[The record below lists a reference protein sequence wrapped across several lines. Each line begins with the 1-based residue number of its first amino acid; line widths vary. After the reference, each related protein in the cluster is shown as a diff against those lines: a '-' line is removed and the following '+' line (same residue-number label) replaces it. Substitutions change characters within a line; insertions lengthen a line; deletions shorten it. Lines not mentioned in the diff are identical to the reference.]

1 MNDKERTLSGSKDE
15 LMSFIGALAL
25 NLHMNRSEELSCEL
39 PPEKCGPFPERKTE
53 DYLIDGNTVRFASI
67 EARNRCVATYEFEK
81 NRTVFVSDA
90 RMWFSTAHD
99 LWRCEI
105 GKTDSAA
112 GRLLALVHETDDI
125 FSIAASAIESES
137 VRVFDALQAVEAMLP
152 YLNELTADGIFKL
165 CAAQYER
172 TKNDL
177 ASGIIFSE
185 LEKCFVKQ
193 PNTARAIHGRFRN
206 DIAEATANLHPTALL
221 ALAKSSPGD
230 AVSLTL
236 EDAESPNVILK
247 SVALWTLGRL
257 LALALVPVD
266 QMQLAVATLLASLSS
281 PDDRVRQT
289 AIRAAAHAA
298 PVMDAFDESLIM
310 LGEAGDQYALSAIA
324 NTLLMNMREMRS
336 KANFN
341 DWLRLLC
348 KLSPS
353 SKDAINSFDCVLSQ
367 LIRVQAQQQF
377 AISCLTDWVSIHA
390 KDAARDK
397 SAAELF
403 DGTTHELSNRPDLL
417 SQVITDWFLSDNK
430 RLASAAA
437 GLLSYCEIRGLR
449 NPEFSKSRLDTLE
462 RKDLLFLARRM
473 AGFILSENHLLSLT
487 MSFLKTDDARQRTFG
502 IVYSLLVDE
511 LGQDYPSSTVEA
523 LESAKSATTDTEW
536 TAFYSKIIEAI
547 NGRINALDAL
557 PRLAELRPP
566 PKLQRQFEKAREKQ
580 MTDGVEEA
588 RKGSV
593 IRQLATEITIKAGI
607 GVFSFR
613 DGGYTE
619 TTHMQSFSHSVSVP
633 RRNAL
638 DTVGYEISR
647 WILRN
652 IKRED
657 P

>member
-1 MNDKERTLSGSKDE
+1 MNDKEPKLSASKDD
-15 LMSFIGALAL
+15 LTSLIGSLAL
-25 NLHMNRSEELSCEL
+25 NLHMNHPEELSCDL
-39 PPEKCGPFPERKTE
+39 PPEQCGPFLERDTE
-53 DYLIDGNTVRFASI
+53 DYLIYGNTLRFTSI
-67 EARNRCVATYEFEK
+67 EARNRCVASHEFEK
-81 NRTVFVSDA
+81 NRMVFA
-90 RMWFSTAHD
+90 GGTRLWLNAAHD

-105 GKTDSAA
+105 GKPDSAA
-112 GRLLALVHETDDI
+112 GRLLALVHETEDI
-125 FSIAASAIESES
+125 FIIAANAIENES
-137 VRVFDALQAVEAMLP
+137 MGVFDALQCIEAALP
-152 YLNELTADGIFKL
+152 YINELTADGVFKL

-172 TKNDL
+172 TKNDI

-185 LEKCFVKQ
+185 LDKCFVKQ
-193 PNTARAIHGRFRN
+193 PNTARAIHGRFRS

-247 SVALWTLGRL
+247 SIALWTLGRL
-257 LALALVPVD
+257 LALALVPVG
-266 QMQLAVATLLASLSS
+266 QMQLAVATLLASLLS

-336 KANFN
+336 KAKFN

-348 KLSPS
+348 KLPPS
-353 SKDAINSFDCVLSQ
+353 SRAAISNFDHVLGR
-367 LIRVQAQQQF
+367 LVTDQAQQQF

-403 DGTTHELSNRPDLL
+403 DGTTHKLSNRPDLL

-430 RLASAAA
+430 RLASAAT
-437 GLLSYCEIRGLR
+437 GLLSHLWVHGLR

-487 MSFLKTDDARQRTFG
+487 MSFLKTDDARQRTFD

-613 DGGYTE
+613 DGRYTE
-619 TTHMQSFSHSVSVP
+619 PTHMKSFSHSVSVP

-638 DTVGYEISR
+638 DTVGYEIHR
-647 WILRN
+647 LMLRN
-652 IKRED
+652 VDRGES
-657 P
+657 